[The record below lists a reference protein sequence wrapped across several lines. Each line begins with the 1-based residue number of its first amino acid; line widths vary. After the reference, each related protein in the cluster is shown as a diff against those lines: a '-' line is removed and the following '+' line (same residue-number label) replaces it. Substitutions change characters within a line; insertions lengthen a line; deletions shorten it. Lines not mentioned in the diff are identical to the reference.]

1 MNKGQKIKAI
11 TIASENERMKENKG
25 KRRRTLVVTDKN
37 EQRTQKRSTNSCW

>member
-11 TIASENERMKENKG
+11 AIASENERTKENKG
-25 KRRRTLVVTDKN
+25 KRRRALAVTGEN